1 MIEEELD
8 KEQASYKLSGEC
20 CDENESLATW
30 SSGSRGGQ
38 EGPWRRIY
46 VTMISNELAAGP
58 KEGRARKDQGAMVP
72 TVLGKEGMRR
82 QVGNRESKD
91 HCGSPPRP
99 HSTTPGRV

>member
-1 MIEEELD
+1 MREELD

-46 VTMISNELAAGP
+46 ATMTLMSRLRGP
-58 KEGRARKDQGAMVP
+58 VEGRARKDQGAMVP
-72 TVLGKEGMRR
+72 TVLG
-82 QVGNRESKD
+82 REWHEKA
-91 HCGSPPRP
+91 GEQR
-99 HSTTPGRV
+99 